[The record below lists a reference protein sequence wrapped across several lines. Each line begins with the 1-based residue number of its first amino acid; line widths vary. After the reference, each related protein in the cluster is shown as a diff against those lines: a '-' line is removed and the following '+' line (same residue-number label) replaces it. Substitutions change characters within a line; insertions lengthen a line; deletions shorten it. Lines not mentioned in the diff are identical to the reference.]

1 MKIPRLGFAL
11 LLTAG
16 AHAAAP
22 AVQME
27 IARLLDGLKKSGC
40 KFQRNGTWYE
50 APEAAAHL
58 TKKRDYYASKGKI
71 NSTEDFIEVAA
82 TESMISSKPYRVA
95 CPDQPEVESKVWLEA
110 KLKELRG
117 RK

>member
-1 MKIPRLGFAL
+1 MNNSRLGFAL
-11 LLTAG
+11 VLAV
-16 AHAAAP
+16 AAQATTP

-27 IARLLDGLKKSGC
+27 IARLLDGLRKSGC
-40 KFQRNGTWYE
+40 RFQRNGTWYE

-110 KLKELRG
+110 RLKELRG

>member
-1 MKIPRLGFAL
+1 MKFPRIGFAL
-11 LLTAG
+11 LLTVA

-27 IARLLDGLKKSGC
+27 ITRLLDGLRKSGC
-40 KFQRNGTWYE
+40 KFERNGTWYE
-50 APEAAAHL
+50 APEAADHL

-71 NSTEDFIEVAA
+71 NSTEEFIEVAA
-82 TESMISSKPYRVA
+82 TESMISSKPYLVA

-110 KLKELRG
+110 KLKELRA
-117 RK
+117 KK